1 MVGSQW
7 FFGVNNNW
15 VIDAWFAGAHYG
27 KGSGDVLGRTDV
39 TLTPKMQQ
47 DLQNELD
54 QLDIPVISFD
64 WTEIGESNNQQSLYN
79 NGILS
84 EVN

>member
-1 MVGSQW
+1 MG
-7 FFGVNNNW
+7 
-15 VIDAWFAGAHYG
+15 
-27 KGSGDVLGRTDV
+27 
-39 TLTPKMQQ
+39 
-47 DLQNELD
+47 
-54 QLDIPVISFD
+54 IPVISFD